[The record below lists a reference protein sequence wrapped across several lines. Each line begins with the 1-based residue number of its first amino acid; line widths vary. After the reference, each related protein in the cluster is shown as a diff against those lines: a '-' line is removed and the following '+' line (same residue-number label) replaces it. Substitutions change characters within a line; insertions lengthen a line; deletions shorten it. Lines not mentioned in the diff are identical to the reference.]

1 MDKLK
6 KIKAGCCLILLLLLG
21 SNLLFAQDAR
31 FSVSVS
37 NDVVGIGDPFQVTFS
52 IKGNGE
58 RFGAPGFDGFQ
69 VVSGPNVSQSM
80 TSINGSM
87 MVSSSYSFV
96 LVAAKL
102 GTYTISQGTVVINN
116 RRYVT
121 NPITV
126 KVVKDPPVQQ
136 QQQQQQYQN
145 SQSQNAADAIDP
157 ESVPK
162 DISKSLF
169 LKSDAN
175 KTTVYQGEQLVL
187 SYKLYT
193 RAGIVDSRVDKLPD
207 LNGFWSEDVK
217 GPLQAQWR
225 VETYKGI
232 KYHVADVK
240 QTILFA
246 EHSGNITI
254 NPFEMTF
261 IVRLPTAAPAND
273 VLGQFFGSSY
283 KDVKYSAKST
293 PLVIHVR
300 PLPENGKP
308 VGFTGAVGKFTIV
321 TNLDKKE
328 LKANES
334 LNYNVKITGSGN
346 IKLLKDL
353 SVNFPPDFEKYDPKI
368 TDTVTE
374 TSAGVSGSRIYNYL
388 VIPRHHG
395 DFTINP
401 LSFSYFNPATGKYV
415 VLSTPTFKIKV
426 NKGIDEVNVTA
437 LSAANKQDVNL
448 SDKDIRYIKTGNP
461 NLSKTGDQFFGSL
474 WYILL
479 LLTGPV
485 LCIAA
490 FIYRNKDRENNLDQV
505 KVRSRKAAKVVAKH
519 LANAQQQLKA
529 NRTKEFYEA
538 IFKGLYGYLSDKLN
552 ISMADLNKEA
562 IASSLKSRSVD
573 EQLINQLV
581 ATLDLCEMARFA
593 PVQVSEQE
601 VFDKAKSIINDIE
614 NGIK

>member
-1 MDKLK
+1 MNRLK
-6 KIKAGCCLILLLLLG
+6 KIKVGSCLVLLLLLG
-21 SNLLFAQDAR
+21 SNLIFAQDAR

-52 IKGNGE
+52 VKGNGE

-69 VVSGPNVSQSM
+69 VVSGPNISQNM

-87 MVSSSYSFV
+87 MVNSSYSFV

-136 QQQQQQYQN
+136 QQQQNAQPQN
-145 SQSQNAADAIDP
+145 RADAIGAEP
-157 ESVPK
+157 VPK

-169 LKSDAN
+169 LRADAN
-175 KTTVYQGEQLVL
+175 KTSVYQGEQLIL

-217 GPLQAQWR
+217 GPQQAQWR
-225 VETYKGI
+225 EETYKGV

-246 EHSGNITI
+246 EHSGDIKI

-261 IVRLPTAAPAND
+261 IVRLPTAAPAD
-273 VLGQFFGSSY
+273 DIVGQFFGSSY
-283 KDVKYSAKST
+283 KDIKYSAKSA
-293 PLVIHVR
+293 PLVIHVK
-300 PLPENGKP
+300 PLPEKGQP
-308 VGFTGAVGKFTIV
+308 AGFTGAVGKFSIATK
-321 TNLDKKE
+321 LDKKE
-328 LKANES
+328 LKANET

-346 IKLLKDL
+346 IKLLKALD
-353 SVNFPPDFEKYDPKI
+353 VNFPPDFEKYDPKI
-368 TDTVTE
+368 TDTVME
-374 TSAGVSGSRIYNYL
+374 NESGVSGSRIYNYL

-426 NKGIDEVNVTA
+426 NKGIDEVTVTA
-437 LSAANKQDVNL
+437 LSAANKQDANVL
-448 SDKDIRYIKTGNP
+448 DKDIKYIKTGNHS
-461 NLSKTGDQFFGSL
+461 LSMTGDQFFGSV

-479 LLTGPV
+479 LAAGPV
-485 LCIAA
+485 LCVVA
-490 FIYRNKDRENNLDQV
+490 FIYRNKDRLDNLDQV
-505 KVRSRKAAKVVAKH
+505 KVKSRKAAKVVAKH
-519 LANAQQQLKA
+519 LANAKKQLDA
-529 NRTKEFYEA
+529 NHTKEFYEA

-552 ISMADLNKEA
+552 ISMADLNKET
-562 IASSLKSRSVD
+562 IALNLKSRSVD
-573 EQLINQLV
+573 NHLINQLV
-581 ATLDLCEMARFA
+581 ETLDLCEMARFA

-601 VFDKAKSIINDIE
+601 VFDKAKNIINDIE